1 MDVRVEGQVV
11 DVPAGAE
18 VAAALQKALSGKKF
32 KTVVAARAL
41 ADGRDDADA
50 SGVPRRCPT
59 TVPNLR
65 LSMPIPPKACG

>member
-41 ADGRDDADA
+41 AMEQHAGRNGTD
-50 SGVPRRCPT
+50 
-59 TVPNLR
+59 
-65 LSMPIPPKACG
+65 PP